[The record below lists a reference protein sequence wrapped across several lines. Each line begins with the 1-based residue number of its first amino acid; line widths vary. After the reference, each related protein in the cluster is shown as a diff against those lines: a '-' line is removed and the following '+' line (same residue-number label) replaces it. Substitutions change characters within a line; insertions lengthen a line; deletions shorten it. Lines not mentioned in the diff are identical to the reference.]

1 MGVGVQFFAKKQK
14 YYQNNDTSFDF
25 FFKNHFGHFN
35 NMIYIYCVG
44 IVS

>member
-25 FFKNHFGHFN
+25 FLR
-35 NMIYIYCVG
+35 IISG
-44 IVS
+44 ILTI